1 MKFLSFLCVVLT
13 LGLAAGAQDSTS
25 IHVVKAARLIDTKN
39 GRVVDNP
46 IVVIN
51 GDRIQAVGRSGEVS
65 IPSGS
70 RVLDLGS
77 ATLLPGLIDLH
88 THLNDEPEFHGVA
101 FHTLSAARMAIIGAK
116 GARMTLDVGF
126 TAVRNVGSSHYADVA
141 LRDGINAG
149 DVPGPRMQVS
159 GPMIGSTGSH
169 CDYTYLAPE
178 FHYADDGVANGVAA
192 VQKKVREVLKY
203 GADWVKFCASGGVF
217 SQGDLPDDV
226 QFSPEEMVA
235 IVEEGH
241 RHGKKVAA
249 HAHGTRAI
257 IEAVKAGVDTIEH
270 GSVLDDEAIRLM
282 KQHGTYLVAD
292 IYDDDFILQ
301 HGKEYGYTDENL
313 TKEKMLGQKQRDSF
327 RRAVQAGVK
336 VGFGT
341 DTGSI
346 PFGQNGKQFFYMVK
360 YGLTPMQAIQ
370 SATTWAADVMS
381 WSDRIGSLDPGKY
394 ADLIAVTGNPL
405 DDITILEHVPF
416 VMKGGKVVKDELSA
430 SCDSSTSKK

>member
-1 MKFLSFLCVVLT
+1 MKFLFLLCVL
-13 LGLAAGAQDSTS
+13 LSLELAAGAQEPTA

-46 IVVIN
+46 VVLIN
-51 GDRIQAVGRSGEVS
+51 GDRVQAVGRGGEVG
-65 IPSGS
+65 IPSGAK
-70 RVLDLGS
+70 VLDLGS

-116 GARMTLDVGF
+116 GARMTLDAGF
-126 TAVRNVGSSHYADVA
+126 TTVRNVGSSHYADVA

-178 FHYADDGVANGVAA
+178 FHYADEGVANGVPA
-192 VQKKVREVLKY
+192 VLEKVREVLKY
-203 GADWVKFCASGGVF
+203 GADWVKFCSSGGVF

-226 QFSPEEMVA
+226 QFSPEEMAA
-235 IVEEGH
+235 IVAEGH

-282 KQHGTYLVAD
+282 KEHGTYLIAD

-313 TKEKMLGQKQRDSF
+313 AKEKMLGQKQRDSF

-336 VGFGT
+336 VGYGT

-370 SATTWAADVMS
+370 SATTWAADVMN
-381 WSDRIGSLDPGKY
+381 WSDRIGTLDAGKY

-405 DDITILEHVPF
+405 DDITILERVPF
-416 VMKGGKVVKDELSA
+416 VMKGGQVVKDELSS
-430 SCDSSTSKK
+430 SCSR

>member
-1 MKFLSFLCVVLT
+1 MKMRT
-13 LGLAAGAQDSTS
+13 LPLLAMVIVMAAIVAQSQNA
-25 IHVVKAARLIDTKN
+25 VPLLAVKAARLIDTKN
-39 GRVVDNP
+39 GRLLQNPVVL
-46 IVVIN
+46 IA
-51 GDRIQAVGRSGEVS
+51 GERIQAVGRSGELTV
-65 IPSGS
+65 PAATK
-70 RVLDLGS
+70 VLDLGNV
-77 ATLLPGLIDLH
+77 TLLPGLIDLH

-101 FHTLSAARMAIIGAK
+101 FHTLSGPRMAIIGAK

-126 TAVRNVGSSHYADVA
+126 TTVRNVGSSRYADVA

-149 DVPGPRMQVS
+149 DIPGPRMQVT

-178 FHYADDGVANGVAA
+178 FHYADEGVANGVAA
-192 VQKKVREVLKY
+192 VQEKVREVLKY
-203 GADWVKFCASGGVF
+203 GADWVKFCSSGGVF

-226 QFSPEEMVA
+226 QFSSEEMAA
-235 IVEEGH
+235 IVAEGH

-282 KQHGTYLVAD
+282 KEHGTYLVAD

-301 HGKEYGYTDENL
+301 HGKEYGYTEENL
-313 TKEKMLGQKQRDSF
+313 AKERMLGQKQRDSF
-327 RRAVQAGVK
+327 RRSVEAGVK
-336 VGFGT
+336 VGYGT

-381 WSDRIGSLDPGKY
+381 WSDRVGSVDAGKF
-394 ADLIAVTGNPL
+394 ADLIAVNGNPL
-405 DDITILEHVPF
+405 DDVTILEHVLF
-416 VMKGGKVVKDELSA
+416 VMKGGHVVKDDVSA
-430 SCDSSTSKK
+430 PCRK

>member
-1 MKFLSFLCVVLT
+1 MKSLFLLCIL
-13 LGLAAGAQDSTS
+13 LGLGRAAGAQESNA
-25 IHVVKAARLIDTKN
+25 IRVVKAARLIDTKN

-46 IVVIN
+46 VVLIN
-51 GDRIQAVGRSGEVS
+51 GDRIQTVGRSGEVS
-65 IPSGS
+65 VPSGAM
-70 RVLDLGS
+70 VLDLGS

-126 TAVRNVGSSHYADVA
+126 TTVRNVGSSHYADVA

-149 DVPGPRMQVS
+149 DVPGPRMQVT

-178 FHYADDGVANGVAA
+178 FHYADEGVANGLPA
-192 VQKKVREVLKY
+192 VMEKVREVLKY

-235 IVEEGH
+235 IVDEGH

-282 KQHGTYLVAD
+282 KEHGTYLVAD

-336 VGFGT
+336 IGFGT

-370 SATTWAADVMS
+370 SATTSAADVMN

-416 VMKGGKVVKDELSA
+416 VMKGGQIVKDEISP
-430 SCDSSTSKK
+430 SCKR

>member
-1 MKFLSFLCVVLT
+1 MH
-13 LGLAAGAQDSTS
+13 A
-25 IHVVKAARLIDTKN
+25 VKASRLIDTKN

-46 IVVIN
+46 VVLIS
-51 GDRIQAVGRSGEVS
+51 GDRIQVVGRSGEIT
-65 IPSGS
+65 IPSGAQ
-70 RVLDLGS
+70 VLDLGNV
-77 ATLLPGLIDLH
+77 TLLPGLVDLH

-116 GARMTLDVGF
+116 GARMTLDAGF
-126 TAVRNVGSSHYADVA
+126 TTVRNVGSSHYADVA

-149 DVPGPRMQVS
+149 DVPGPRMQVT

-178 FHYADDGVANGVAA
+178 FRYADEGVANGVPA
-192 VQKKVREVLKY
+192 VLEKVREVLKY
-203 GADWVKFCASGGVF
+203 GADWVKFCSSGGVF

-226 QFSPEEMVA
+226 QFSQEEMNA
-235 IVEEGH
+235 IVAEGH

-249 HAHGTRAI
+249 HAHGTQAI
-257 IEAVKAGVDTIEH
+257 KDAVKAGADTIEH
-270 GSVLDDEAIRLM
+270 GSVLDDEAIQLM
-282 KQHGTYLVAD
+282 KERGTVLVAD

-301 HGKEYGYTDENL
+301 HGKEYGYTEENL
-313 TKEKMLGQKQRDSF
+313 TKERMLGQKQRDSF

-336 VGFGT
+336 VAYGT

-346 PFGQNGKQFFYMVK
+346 PFGLNGKQFFYMVK

-370 SATTWAADVMS
+370 SATTWAADVMN
-381 WSDRIGSLDPGKY
+381 WNDRIGSLDAGKY

-405 DDITILEHVPF
+405 DDVTILEHVPF
-416 VMKGGKVVKDELSA
+416 VMKGGQVVKDDLSS
-430 SCDSSTSKK
+430 SCRR

>member
-1 MKFLSFLCVVLT
+1 MKILSLWCVVLCM
-13 LGLAAGAQDSTS
+13 GLAARAQESTAV
-25 IHVVKAARLIDTKN
+25 HVVKAARLIDTKN

-46 IVVIN
+46 IVLIS
-51 GDRIQAVGRSGEVS
+51 GDRIQAVGRSGEVR
-65 IPSGS
+65 IPSGAK
-70 RVLDLGS
+70 VLDLGS

-101 FHTLSAARMAIIGAK
+101 FHTLSAPRMAIIGAK

-178 FHYADDGVANGVAA
+178 FHYADEGVANGVPA
-192 VQKKVREVLKY
+192 VQEKVREVLKY

-282 KQHGTYLVAD
+282 KEHGTYLVAD

-301 HGKEYGYTDENL
+301 HGKEYGYTEENL
-313 TKEKMLGQKQRDSF
+313 AKEKMLGQKQRDSF

-336 VGFGT
+336 IGYGT

-370 SATTWAADVMS
+370 SATTWAADVMN
-381 WSDRIGSLDPGKY
+381 WSDRIGSLDAGKY

-405 DDITILEHVPF
+405 DDVTILERVPF
-416 VMKGGKVVKDELSA
+416 VMKGGYVVKDEISP
-430 SCDSSTSKK
+430 SCRK

>member
-1 MKFLSFLCVVLT
+1 MKFLILSCVLLS
-13 LGLAAGAQDSTS
+13 LGLAARAQESTA
-25 IHVVKAARLIDTKN
+25 IHVVKASRLIDTKN
-39 GRVVDNP
+39 GRVVNNP
-46 IVVIN
+46 IVLIN

-70 RVLDLGS
+70 KVLDLGG

-101 FHTLSAARMAIIGAK
+101 FHTLSAPRMAIIGAK

-126 TAVRNVGSSHYADVA
+126 TTVRNVGSSHYADVA

-178 FHYADDGVANGVAA
+178 FHYADEGVANGVPA
-192 VQKKVREVLKY
+192 VQEKVREVLKY

-282 KQHGTYLVAD
+282 KEHGTYLVAD

-313 TKEKMLGQKQRDSF
+313 AKEKMLGQKQRDSF

-336 VGFGT
+336 VGYGT

-370 SATTWAADVMS
+370 SATTWAADVMN
-381 WSDRIGSLDPGKY
+381 WSDRVGSLDPGKY
-394 ADLIAVTGNPL
+394 ADLIAVTGNPIE
-405 DDITILEHVPF
+405 DITTLERVPF
-416 VMKGGKVVKDELSA
+416 VMKGGLVVKDEISS
-430 SCDSSTSKK
+430 SCKK

>member
-1 MKFLSFLCVVLT
+1 MKFLILSCVLLS
-13 LGLAAGAQDSTS
+13 LGLAARAQESTA
-25 IHVVKAARLIDTKN
+25 IHVVRAARLIDTKN
-39 GRVVDNP
+39 GRVVNNP
-46 IVVIN
+46 IVLIN

-70 RVLDLGS
+70 KVLDLGG

-101 FHTLSAARMAIIGAK
+101 FHTLSAPRMAIIGAK

-126 TAVRNVGSSHYADVA
+126 TTVRNVGSSHYADVA

-178 FHYADDGVANGVAA
+178 FHYADEGVANGVPA
-192 VQKKVREVLKY
+192 VQEKVREVLKY

-282 KQHGTYLVAD
+282 KEHGTYLVAD

-336 VGFGT
+336 VGYGT

-370 SATTWAADVMS
+370 SATTWAADVMN
-381 WSDRIGSLDPGKY
+381 WSDRIGSLEPGKY
-394 ADLIAVTGNPL
+394 ADLIAVTGNPIE
-405 DDITILEHVPF
+405 DITTLERVPF
-416 VMKGGKVVKDELSA
+416 VMKGGQVVKDEISS
-430 SCDSSTSKK
+430 SCKK

>member
-1 MKFLSFLCVVLT
+1 MKFLILSCVLLS
-13 LGLAAGAQDSTS
+13 LGLAARAQESTA
-25 IHVVKAARLIDTKN
+25 IHVVKASRLIDTKN
-39 GRVVDNP
+39 GRVVNNP
-46 IVVIN
+46 IVLIN

-70 RVLDLGS
+70 KVLDLGG

-101 FHTLSAARMAIIGAK
+101 FHTLSAPRMAIIGAK

-126 TAVRNVGSSHYADVA
+126 TTVRNVGSSHYADVA

-178 FHYADDGVANGVAA
+178 FHYADEGVANGVPA
-192 VQKKVREVLKY
+192 VQEKVREVLKY

-282 KQHGTYLVAD
+282 KEHGTYLVAD

-336 VGFGT
+336 VGYGT

-370 SATTWAADVMS
+370 SATTWAADVMN
-381 WSDRIGSLDPGKY
+381 WSDRVGSLDPGKY
-394 ADLIAVTGNPL
+394 ADLIAVTGNPIE
-405 DDITILEHVPF
+405 DITTLERVPF
-416 VMKGGKVVKDELSA
+416 VMKGGLVVKDEISS
-430 SCDSSTSKK
+430 SCKK

>member
-1 MKFLSFLCVVLT
+1 MKSLFLLCIL
-13 LGLAAGAQDSTS
+13 LGLGRAAGAQESNA
-25 IHVVKAARLIDTKN
+25 IRVVKAARLIDTKN

-46 IVVIN
+46 VVLIN
-51 GDRIQAVGRSGEVS
+51 GDRIQTVGRSGEVS
-65 IPSGS
+65 VPSGAM
-70 RVLDLGS
+70 VLDLGS

-126 TAVRNVGSSHYADVA
+126 TTVRNVGSSHYADVA

-149 DVPGPRMQVS
+149 DVPGPRMQVT

-178 FHYADDGVANGVAA
+178 FHYADEGVANGLPA
-192 VQKKVREVLKY
+192 VMEKVREVLKY

-235 IVEEGH
+235 IVDEGH

-282 KQHGTYLVAD
+282 KEHGTYLVAD

-336 VGFGT
+336 IGFGT

-370 SATTWAADVMS
+370 SATTSAADVMN

-416 VMKGGKVVKDELSA
+416 VMKGGQIVKGEISP
-430 SCDSSTSKK
+430 SCKR

>member
-1 MKFLSFLCVVLT
+1 MKFLFLLCVLLS
-13 LGLAAGAQDSTS
+13 LGLAAGSQESTA
-25 IHVVKAARLIDTKN
+25 IRVVKAARLIDTKN

-46 IVVIN
+46 IVLIN

-65 IPSGS
+65 IPKGAK
-70 RVLDLGS
+70 VLDLGS

-126 TAVRNVGSSHYADVA
+126 TTVRNVGSSHYADVA

-149 DVPGPRMQVS
+149 DVPGPRMQVT

-178 FHYADDGVANGVAA
+178 FHYADEGVANGVPA
-192 VQKKVREVLKY
+192 VLEKVREVLKY
-203 GADWVKFCASGGVF
+203 GADWVKFCSSGGVF

-226 QFSPEEMVA
+226 QFSPEEMAA
-235 IVEEGH
+235 IVAEGH

-282 KQHGTYLVAD
+282 KEHGTYLVAD

-313 TKEKMLGQKQRDSF
+313 AKEKMLGQKQRDSF

-336 VGFGT
+336 VGYGT

-370 SATTWAADVMS
+370 SATTWAADVMN
-381 WSDRIGSLDPGKY
+381 WSDRIGSLDAGKY

-405 DDITILEHVPF
+405 DDITILERVPF
-416 VMKGGKVVKDELSA
+416 VMKGGQVVKDELS
-430 SCDSSTSKK
+430 SPCSR

>member
-1 MKFLSFLCVVLT
+1 MKFLFSLCVLLS
-13 LGLAAGAQDSTS
+13 LGLAAGTQESTA

-46 IVVIN
+46 IVLIN

-65 IPSGS
+65 IPKGAK
-70 RVLDLGS
+70 VLDLGS

-126 TAVRNVGSSHYADVA
+126 TTVRNVGSSHYADVA

-178 FHYADDGVANGVAA
+178 FHYADEGVANGVPA
-192 VQKKVREVLKY
+192 VLEKVREVLKY
-203 GADWVKFCASGGVF
+203 GADWVKFCSSGGVF

-226 QFSPEEMVA
+226 QFSPEEMAA
-235 IVEEGH
+235 IVAEGH

-282 KQHGTYLVAD
+282 KEHGTYLVAD

-313 TKEKMLGQKQRDSF
+313 AKEKMLGQKQRDSF

-336 VGFGT
+336 VGYGT

-370 SATTWAADVMS
+370 SATTWAADVMN
-381 WSDRIGSLDPGKY
+381 WSDRIGSLDAGKY

-405 DDITILEHVPF
+405 DDITILERVPF
-416 VMKGGKVVKDELSA
+416 VMKGGQVVKDELSS
-430 SCDSSTSKK
+430 SCSR

>member
-1 MKFLSFLCVVLT
+1 MKFLFLLCIL
-13 LGLAAGAQDSTS
+13 LGLGHAAGAQESNA
-25 IHVVKAARLIDTKN
+25 IRVVKAARLIDTKN

-46 IVVIN
+46 IVLIN
-51 GDRIQAVGRSGEVS
+51 GDRIQTVGRRGEVS
-65 IPSGS
+65 VPSGAT
-70 RVLDLGS
+70 VLDLGS

-126 TAVRNVGSSHYADVA
+126 TTVRNVGSSHYADVA

-149 DVPGPRMQVS
+149 DVPGPRMQVT

-178 FHYADDGVANGVAA
+178 FHYADEGVANGVPA
-192 VQKKVREVLKY
+192 VMEKVREVLKY

-235 IVEEGH
+235 IVDEGH

-282 KQHGTYLVAD
+282 KEHGTYLIAD

-313 TKEKMLGQKQRDSF
+313 SKEKMLGQKQRDSF

-336 VGFGT
+336 IGFGT

-370 SATTWAADVMS
+370 SATTWAAEVMN
-381 WSDRIGSLDPGKY
+381 WSDRIGSLDSGKY

-416 VMKGGKVVKDELSA
+416 VMKGGQVVKDEISP
-430 SCDSSTSKK
+430 SCKR

>member
-1 MKFLSFLCVVLT
+1 MKFLFLLCVLLS
-13 LGLAAGAQDSTS
+13 LGLAAGSQESTA
-25 IHVVKAARLIDTKN
+25 IRVVKAARLIDTKN

-46 IVVIN
+46 IVLIN

-65 IPSGS
+65 IPKGA

-116 GARMTLDVGF
+116 GARMTLDAGF

-178 FHYADDGVANGVAA
+178 FHYADEGVANGVPA
-192 VQKKVREVLKY
+192 VLEKVREVLKY
-203 GADWVKFCASGGVF
+203 GADWVKFCSSGGVF

-226 QFSPEEMVA
+226 QFSPEEMAA
-235 IVEEGH
+235 IVAEGH

-270 GSVLDDEAIRLM
+270 GSLLDDEAIRLM
-282 KQHGTYLVAD
+282 KEHGTYLVAD

-313 TKEKMLGQKQRDSF
+313 AKEKMLGQKQRDSF

-336 VGFGT
+336 VGYGT

-370 SATTWAADVMS
+370 SATTWAADVMN
-381 WSDRIGSLDPGKY
+381 WSDRIGSLDAGKY

-405 DDITILEHVPF
+405 DDITILERVPF
-416 VMKGGKVVKDELSA
+416 VMKGGQVVKDELRS
-430 SCDSSTSKK
+430 SCDR

>member
-1 MKFLSFLCVVLT
+1 MKFLSLWCVVLCT
-13 LGLAAGAQDSTS
+13 GLAARAQESTA
-25 IHVVKAARLIDTKN
+25 IHVVKAAHLIDTKN

-46 IVVIN
+46 VVVIA
-51 GDRIQAVGRSGEVS
+51 GDRIQAVGRSGGLS
-65 IPSGS
+65 IPRGAK
-70 RVLDLGS
+70 VLDLGG

-126 TAVRNVGSSHYADVA
+126 TTVRNVGSSHYADVA
-141 LRDGINAG
+141 LRDGIDVG
-149 DVPGPRMQVS
+149 DVPGPRMQVT

-178 FHYADDGVANGVAA
+178 FHYADEGVANGVAA
-192 VQKKVREVLKY
+192 VQEKVREVLKY

-282 KQHGTYLVAD
+282 KEHGTYLVAD

-301 HGKEYGYTDENL
+301 HGKEYGYTEENL

-327 RRAVQAGVK
+327 RRAVRAGVK

-370 SATTWAADVMS
+370 SATTWAADVMN

-405 DDITILEHVPF
+405 DDVTILEHVPF
-416 VMKGGKVVKDELSA
+416 VMKGGQVVKDELSS
-430 SCDSSTSKK
+430 SCKR

>member
-1 MKFLSFLCVVLT
+1 MKSLFLLCIL
-13 LGLAAGAQDSTS
+13 LGLGRAAGAQESNA
-25 IHVVKAARLIDTKN
+25 IRVVKAARLIDTKN

-46 IVVIN
+46 VVLIN
-51 GDRIQAVGRSGEVS
+51 GDRIQTAVRIGKVSVQSGAM
-65 IPSGS
+65 
-70 RVLDLGS
+70 VLDLGS

-88 THLNDEPEFHGVA
+88 TLLNDELEFHGVA

-126 TAVRNVGSSHYADVA
+126 TTVRNVGSSHYADVA

-149 DVPGPRMQVS
+149 DVPGPRMQVT

-178 FHYADDGVANGVAA
+178 FHYADEGVANGLPA
-192 VQKKVREVLKY
+192 VMEKVREVLKY

-235 IVEEGH
+235 IVDEGH

-257 IEAVKAGVDTIEH
+257 IEAVKGGVDRIEH

-282 KQHGTYLVAD
+282 KE
-292 IYDDDFILQ
+292 
-301 HGKEYGYTDENL
+301 HGK
-313 TKEKMLGQKQRDSF
+313 
-327 RRAVQAGVK
+327 
-336 VGFGT
+336 
-341 DTGSI
+341 
-346 PFGQNGKQFFYMVK
+346 
-360 YGLTPMQAIQ
+360 
-370 SATTWAADVMS
+370 
-381 WSDRIGSLDPGKY
+381 IGR
-394 ADLIAVTGNPL
+394 
-405 DDITILEHVPF
+405 
-416 VMKGGKVVKDELSA
+416 A
-430 SCDSSTSKK
+430 SCRERV

>member
-1 MKFLSFLCVVLT
+1 MKFLSLLCVVFYM
-13 LGLAAGAQDSTS
+13 GLAASAQESS
-25 IHVVKAARLIDTKN
+25 SVHVVKASRLIDTRN

-46 IVVIN
+46 VVLIA

-65 IPSGS
+65 LPSGAK
-70 RVLDLGS
+70 VLDLGS

-116 GARMTLDVGF
+116 GARMTLDAGF

-149 DVPGPRMQVS
+149 DVPGPRMQVT

-178 FHYADDGVANGVAA
+178 FHYADEGVANGVPA
-192 VQKKVREVLKY
+192 VLEKVREVLKY
-203 GADWVKFCASGGVF
+203 GADWVKFCSSGGVF

-226 QFSPEEMVA
+226 QFSQEEMNA
-235 IVEEGH
+235 IVAEGH

-249 HAHGTRAI
+249 HAHGSRAI
-257 IEAVKAGVDTIEH
+257 IDAVNAGVDTIEH
-270 GSVLDDEAIRLM
+270 GSVLDDEAIKLM
-282 KQHGTYLVAD
+282 KEHGTYLIAD

-313 TKEKMLGQKQRDSF
+313 AKEKMLGQKQRDSF

-336 VGFGT
+336 VGYGT

-360 YGLTPMQAIQ
+360 YGLSPMQAIQ
-370 SATTWAADVMS
+370 SATTWAADVMN
-381 WSDRIGSLDPGKY
+381 WSDRLGSLDAGKY

-416 VMKGGKVVKDELSA
+416 VMKGGQVVKDELR
-430 SCDSSTSKK
+430 STCRR

>member
-1 MKFLSFLCVVLT
+1 MKLLSLLSVVL
-13 LGLAAGAQDSTS
+13 GMALAARAQESTA

-39 GRVVDNP
+39 GRVVENP
-46 IVVIN
+46 IVLIA
-51 GDRIQAVGRSGEVS
+51 GDRIQAVGRSGALS
-65 IPSGS
+65 IPNGA

-101 FHTLSAARMAIIGAK
+101 FHTLSAPRMAIIGAK

-178 FHYADDGVANGVAA
+178 FHYADEGVANGVAA
-192 VQKKVREVLKY
+192 VQEKVREVLKY

-282 KQHGTYLVAD
+282 KEHGTYLVAD

-301 HGKEYGYTDENL
+301 HGKEYGYTEENL

-336 VGFGT
+336 IGYGT

-370 SATTWAADVMS
+370 SATTWAADVMN
-381 WSDRIGSLDPGKY
+381 WSDRIGSLDAGKY

-405 DDITILEHVPF
+405 DDVTILERVPF
-416 VMKGGKVVKDELSA
+416 VMKGGYIVKDEISP
-430 SCDSSTSKK
+430 SCRK

>member
-1 MKFLSFLCVVLT
+1 MKFLILSCVLLS
-13 LGLAAGAQDSTS
+13 LGLAARAQESTA
-25 IHVVKAARLIDTKN
+25 IHVVRAARLIDTKN
-39 GRVVDNP
+39 GRVVNNP
-46 IVVIN
+46 IVLIN

-70 RVLDLGS
+70 KVLDLGG

-101 FHTLSAARMAIIGAK
+101 FHTLSAPRMAIIGAK

-126 TAVRNVGSSHYADVA
+126 TTVRNVGSSHYADVA

-178 FHYADDGVANGVAA
+178 FHYADEGVANGVPA
-192 VQKKVREVLKY
+192 VQEKVREVLKY

-282 KQHGTYLVAD
+282 KEHGTYLVAD

-313 TKEKMLGQKQRDSF
+313 AKEKMLGQKQRDSF

-336 VGFGT
+336 VGYGT

-370 SATTWAADVMS
+370 SATTWAADVMN
-381 WSDRIGSLDPGKY
+381 WSDRIGSLEPGKY
-394 ADLIAVTGNPL
+394 ADLIAVTGNPIE
-405 DDITILEHVPF
+405 DITTLERVPF
-416 VMKGGKVVKDELSA
+416 VMKGGQVVKDEISS
-430 SCDSSTSKK
+430 SCKK

>member
-1 MKFLSFLCVVLT
+1 MKFLSLLWVVLCV
-13 LGLAAGAQDSTS
+13 GLAARAQEANAMRA
-25 IHVVKAARLIDTKN
+25 VKAARLIDTKN

-46 IVVIN
+46 VVLIA

-65 IPSGS
+65 IPSGAK
-70 RVLDLGS
+70 VVDLGS

-116 GARMTLDVGF
+116 GARMTLDAGF
-126 TAVRNVGSSHYADVA
+126 TTVRNVGSSHYADVA

-149 DVPGPRMQVS
+149 DVPGPRMQVT

-178 FHYADDGVANGVAA
+178 FHYADEGVANGVPA
-192 VQKKVREVLKY
+192 VLEKVREVLKY
-203 GADWVKFCASGGVF
+203 GADWVKFCSSGGVF

-226 QFSPEEMVA
+226 QFSQEEMNA
-235 IVEEGH
+235 IVAEGH

-249 HAHGTRAI
+249 HAHGAQAI
-257 IEAVKAGVDTIEH
+257 KDAVKSGVDTIEH
-270 GSVLDDEAIRLM
+270 GSILDDEAIQLM
-282 KQHGTYLVAD
+282 KEHGAVLVAD

-301 HGKEYGYTDENL
+301 HGKEYGYTEENL
-313 TKEKMLGQKQRDSF
+313 TKERMLGQKQRDSF

-336 VGFGT
+336 VAYGT

-346 PFGQNGKQFFYMVK
+346 PFGLNGKQFFYMVK

-370 SATTWAADVMS
+370 SATTWAADVMN
-381 WSDRIGSLDPGKY
+381 WTDRIGSLDAGKY

-405 DDITILEHVPF
+405 DDVTILEHVPF
-416 VMKGGKVVKDELSA
+416 VMKGGQVVKDELNP
-430 SCDSSTSKK
+430 SCRR

>member
-1 MKFLSFLCVVLT
+1 MKFLILSCVLLS
-13 LGLAAGAQDSTS
+13 LGLAARAQQSTA
-25 IHVVKAARLIDTKN
+25 IHVVRAARLIDTKN
-39 GRVVDNP
+39 GRVVNNP
-46 IVVIN
+46 IVVIS

-70 RVLDLGS
+70 KVLDLGG

-101 FHTLSAARMAIIGAK
+101 FHTLSAPRMAIIGAK

-126 TAVRNVGSSHYADVA
+126 TTVRNVGSSHYADVA

-178 FHYADDGVANGVAA
+178 FHYADEGVANGVPA
-192 VQKKVREVLKY
+192 VQEKVREVLKY

-282 KQHGTYLVAD
+282 KEHGTCLVAD

-301 HGKEYGYTDENL
+301 HGKEYGYTEENL
-313 TKEKMLGQKQRDSF
+313 AKEKMLGQKQRDSF

-336 VGFGT
+336 VGYGT

-370 SATTWAADVMS
+370 SATTWAADVMN
-381 WSDRIGSLDPGKY
+381 WSDRIGSLDAGKY
-394 ADLIAVTGNPL
+394 ADLIAVSGNPL
-405 DDITILEHVPF
+405 EDITTLERVPF
-416 VMKGGKVVKDELSA
+416 VMKGGQVVKDEISS
-430 SCDSSTSKK
+430 SCKK

>member
-1 MKFLSFLCVVLT
+1 VH
-13 LGLAAGAQDSTS
+13 A
-25 IHVVKAARLIDTKN
+25 VKASRLIDTKN

-46 IVVIN
+46 VVLIS
-51 GDRIQAVGRSGEVS
+51 GDRIQVVGRSGEIT
-65 IPSGS
+65 IPSGAQ
-70 RVLDLGS
+70 VLDLGNV
-77 ATLLPGLIDLH
+77 TLLPGLVDLH

-116 GARMTLDVGF
+116 GARMTLDAGF
-126 TAVRNVGSSHYADVA
+126 TTVRNVGSSHYADVA

-149 DVPGPRMQVS
+149 DVPGPRMQVT

-178 FHYADDGVANGVAA
+178 FRYADEGVANGVPA
-192 VQKKVREVLKY
+192 VLEKVREVLKY
-203 GADWVKFCASGGVF
+203 GADWVKFCSSGGVF

-226 QFSPEEMVA
+226 QFSQEEMNA
-235 IVEEGH
+235 IVAEGH

-249 HAHGTRAI
+249 HAHGTQAI
-257 IEAVKAGVDTIEH
+257 KDAVKAGADTIEH
-270 GSVLDDEAIRLM
+270 GSVLDDEAIQLM
-282 KQHGTYLVAD
+282 KERGTVLVAD

-301 HGKEYGYTDENL
+301 HGKEYGYTEENL
-313 TKEKMLGQKQRDSF
+313 TKERMLGQKQRDSF

-336 VGFGT
+336 VAYGT

-346 PFGQNGKQFFYMVK
+346 PFGLNGKQFFYMVK

-370 SATTWAADVMS
+370 SATTWAADVMN
-381 WSDRIGSLDPGKY
+381 WNDRIGSLDAGKY

-405 DDITILEHVPF
+405 DDVTILEHVPF
-416 VMKGGKVVKDELSA
+416 VMKGGQVVKDALSS
-430 SCDSSTSKK
+430 SCRR

>member
-1 MKFLSFLCVVLT
+1 MKFLSLWCVVLCT
-13 LGLAAGAQDSTS
+13 GLAARAQESTA
-25 IHVVKAARLIDTKN
+25 IHVVKAAHLIDTKN

-46 IVVIN
+46 VVLIA
-51 GDRIQAVGRSGEVS
+51 GDRIQAVGRSGELS
-65 IPSGS
+65 IPSGAK
-70 RVLDLGS
+70 VLDLGS

-126 TAVRNVGSSHYADVA
+126 TTVRNVGSSHYADVA

-149 DVPGPRMQVS
+149 DVPGPRMQVT

-178 FHYADDGVANGVAA
+178 FHYADEGVANGVAA
-192 VQKKVREVLKY
+192 VQEKVREVLKY

-282 KQHGTYLVAD
+282 KEHGTYLVAD

-301 HGKEYGYTDENL
+301 HGKEYGYTEENL

-327 RRAVQAGVK
+327 RRAVRAGVK

-370 SATTWAADVMS
+370 SATTWAADVMN

-405 DDITILEHVPF
+405 DDVTILERVPF
-416 VMKGGKVVKDELSA
+416 VMKGGQVVKDEFSS
-430 SCDSSTSKK
+430 SCKR

>member
-1 MKFLSFLCVVLT
+1 MKFLFLLCVLISV
-13 LGLAAGAQDSTS
+13 GLAAGAQESAA

-46 IVVIN
+46 IVLIS
-51 GDRIQAVGRSGEVS
+51 GDRIQAVGRSGEIS
-65 IPSGS
+65 IPNGT

-101 FHTLSAARMAIIGAK
+101 FHTLSAPRMAIIGAK

-149 DVPGPRMQVS
+149 DVPGPRMQVT

-178 FHYADDGVANGVAA
+178 FHYADEGVANGVPA
-192 VQKKVREVLKY
+192 VQEKVREVLKY

-282 KQHGTYLVAD
+282 KEHGTYLVAD

-301 HGKEYGYTDENL
+301 HGKEYGYTEENL
-313 TKEKMLGQKQRDSF
+313 AKEKMLGQKQRDSF

-336 VGFGT
+336 VGYGT

-370 SATTWAADVMS
+370 SATTWAADVMN
-381 WSDRIGSLDPGKY
+381 WSDRIGSLDAGKY

-405 DDITILEHVPF
+405 DDITILERVPF
-416 VMKGGKVVKDELSA
+416 VMKGGQVVKDEISP
-430 SCDSSTSKK
+430 SCRK

>member
-1 MKFLSFLCVVLT
+1 MKFLFLLCVLISV
-13 LGLAAGAQDSTS
+13 GLAAGAQESAA

-46 IVVIN
+46 IVLIS
-51 GDRIQAVGRSGEVS
+51 GDRIQAVGRSGEIS
-65 IPSGS
+65 IPNAAM
-70 RVLDLGS
+70 VLDLGS

-101 FHTLSAARMAIIGAK
+101 FHTLSAPRMAIIGAK

-149 DVPGPRMQVS
+149 DVPGPRMQVT

-178 FHYADDGVANGVAA
+178 FHYADEGVANGVPA
-192 VQKKVREVLKY
+192 VQQKVREVLKY

-235 IVEEGH
+235 IVEEAH

-282 KQHGTYLVAD
+282 KEHGTYLVAD

-301 HGKEYGYTDENL
+301 HGKEYGYTEENL

-370 SATTWAADVMS
+370 SATTWAADVMN

-405 DDITILEHVPF
+405 DDITILERVSF
-416 VMKGGKVVKDELSA
+416 VMKGGQVVKDEISP
-430 SCDSSTSKK
+430 SCRK